1 MTTIRDYTYHFLSD
15 ESYELEL
22 SKKLT
27 VPYKGG
33 NERWEVEE
41 RISNKNTGF
50 DATIFRRTVSNVS
63 WLPIRGTEGDDSF
76 RARGWERLSC

>member
-50 DATIFRRTVSNVS
+50 DATIFKNGSNVVVAF
-63 WLPIRGTEGDDSF
+63 RGTEGDDSL
-76 RARGWERLSC
+76 RAEDGKT